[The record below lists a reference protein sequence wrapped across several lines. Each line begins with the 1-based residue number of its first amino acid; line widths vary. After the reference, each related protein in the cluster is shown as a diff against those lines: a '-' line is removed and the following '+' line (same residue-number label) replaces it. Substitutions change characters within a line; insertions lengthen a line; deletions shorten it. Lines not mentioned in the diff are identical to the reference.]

1 MECSA
6 SRAGRLV
13 PDESPALIG
22 QEAVGRR
29 RQSAGSQGGWGFCPW
44 RESNPACQSSK
55 IKHINY
61 REGAK
66 KNKVFLKTQHVFHNM
81 PWNDYEVQ
89 KKVPASHRKTKTR
102 KAVRKIKENDD
113 SSIMGQKE
121 NEVIKGSCERMKA
134 RRKKRRSKTS
144 NENDVTKEGKKRW
157 GKRREKDAWQ

>member
-1 MECSA
+1 
-6 SRAGRLV
+6 
-13 PDESPALIG
+13 
-22 QEAVGRR
+22 
-29 RQSAGSQGGWGFCPW
+29 
-44 RESNPACQSSK
+44 
-55 IKHINY
+55 
-61 REGAK
+61 
-66 KNKVFLKTQHVFHNM
+66 
-81 PWNDYEVQ
+81 VQ

-157 GKRREKDAWQ
+157 GKRREKDA